1 MLLFAEDDGNS
12 TNPFEAPL
20 MGESEESDDDIL
32 DKLMGGD
39 DDEEE
44 VEVETA
50 SEWSLNFTMCYKFS
64 INDYFNSILNKSCL
78 DLVIFY
84 Y

>member
-50 SEWSLNFTMCYKFS
+50 SE
-64 INDYFNSILNKSCL
+64 
-78 DLVIFY
+78 
-84 Y
+84 